1 MNKKIVRKTIVITA
15 TDRVGRT
22 ESITLK
28 LGEDAAD
35 RLEKASKETYPDGSP
50 NPRLVD
56 ELNEMYEMCEMQ
68 KMYGFSCTYFSKSQF
83 YKLRNFFHLIYH
95 KFYNYGVSIDCK

>member
-1 MNKKIVRKTIVITA
+1 MKKKVPIIA
-15 TDRVGRT
+15 TDNIGRT

-28 LGEDAAD
+28 LGKEAAD

-68 KMYGFSCTYFSKSQF
+68 KNVRIFVYVFLKEPV
-83 YKLRNFFHLIYH
+83 L
-95 KFYNYGVSIDCK
+95 